1 MPLGTLTELPAPK
14 GATTNAIQI
23 LKNLAYIFCDIDGTL
38 TGNNGRGHSSK
49 LLDTLQ
55 RLMSHGLKIGLVSGR
70 ETLTVLA
77 VHRIFDLNGP
87 IISENGA
94 ELVLDPRHD
103 ETQRMKI
110 GGLSL
115 SQIATIT
122 QRLEAHGFGERCF
135 IDPEKKHLVTLYPN
149 EFPRHRPEDLPIL
162 CERVIAVLQP
172 LANEI
177 EISYSSA
184 AIDICARGVN
194 KGTGIQKMCE
204 TLFEPLSV
212 VAFVGDSVNDLPA
225 FEVVSRG
232 GGWVAL
238 VRNEPAVKSCLQTC
252 PRVYYARASASEG
265 AVKFLEFF
273 SRHRNL

>member
-1 MPLGTLTELPAPK
+1 
-14 GATTNAIQI
+14 
-23 LKNLAYIFCDIDGTL
+23 LKNLEYILCDIDGTL
-38 TGNNGRGHSSK
+38 TGINGRGHSPK

-55 RLMSHGLKIGLVSGR
+55 RLISQGIKIGLVSGR
-70 ETLTVLA
+70 ETLTALA

-94 ELVLDPRHD
+94 ELVLDSRHN
-103 ETQRMKI
+103 ETHRMKM

-115 SQIATIT
+115 SQITTIT
-122 QRLEAHGFGERCF
+122 QRLGASGLGESCF

-162 CERVIAVLQP
+162 CERVIGVLQP
-172 LANEI
+172 LANEV

-194 KGTGIQKMCE
+194 KGAGIQKMCE
-204 TLFEPLSV
+204 TMSVPLSA

-238 VRNEPAVKSCLQTC
+238 VGDEPAVKACLQTC
-252 PRVYYARASASEG
+252 PRVYYARASVSEG
-265 AVKFLEFF
+265 AVEFLEFF
-273 SRHRNL
+273 SKHRNVQAPSSDVQSS